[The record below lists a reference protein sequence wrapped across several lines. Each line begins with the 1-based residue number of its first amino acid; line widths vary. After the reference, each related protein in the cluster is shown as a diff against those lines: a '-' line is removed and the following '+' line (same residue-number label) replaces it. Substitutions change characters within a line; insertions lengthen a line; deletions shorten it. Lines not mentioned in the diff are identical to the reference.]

1 MQVSIFIYF
10 DKIMQCFETLSTF
23 ISGKFRCKRIIFKI
37 IQRNMEEITFSC
49 QLCYLM
55 LKKYIWNISF
65 FLKLQIVN
73 AEEIYTMYYQVCF
86 YFISLILIIIC
97 IDLIFNFFIL
107 QIITIKFSTKVR
119 SPLFHIRLHT
129 SVYLSISTCSS
140 RHTVYNLP

>member
-1 MQVSIFIYF
+1 MSAMLF
-10 DKIMQCFETLSTF
+10 
-23 ISGKFRCKRIIFKI
+23 
-37 IQRNMEEITFSC
+37 NAEEI
-49 QLCYLM
+49 YM
-55 LKKYIWNISF
+55 KHIV
-65 FLKLQIVN
+65 FLKLLDN

-129 SVYLSISTCSS
+129 SVYLSIFTCSS